1 MTKPTI
7 FYFVHAHGN
16 GHRATFNLLY
26 PALSVFFK
34 VIAITTNSDIT
45 EYLHKKHDVQVLELP
60 PKYPVGY
67 EIPEHTFS
75 KAFEVTPY
83 ATEPAGRAKAL
94 AEAIERYQPKAFYCD
109 GVPELAIM
117 VRGMG
122 VPVVVVHLPG
132 NVMNDPTQVFAH
144 ELADY
149 IVAHFPASLE
159 QANYPFAAKTYYS
172 GYMSQYA
179 GRGLAQRNRPDSSN
193 VTILLGYDNY
203 DVSVLKNITNDQN
216 TQFTIIGNKQD
227 YTLNK
232 NCTLLGPVKD
242 IREAIAGDVVI
253 SAAGQNT
260 IAELLSLGKRLVL
273 LPEPRPYDEQAVH
286 ATVLAT
292 QRIALLAEETFSA
305 EQWQNVLQK
314 ANVFTSS
321 YENLVN
327 ASAPEAI
334 AHQLRDW
341 YA

>member
-1 MTKPTI
+1 M
-7 FYFVHAHGN
+7 
-16 GHRATFNLLY
+16 
-26 PALSVFFK
+26 
-34 VIAITTNSDIT
+34 
-45 EYLHKKHDVQVLELP
+45 LELP